1 MEGMVQCLQQKAT
14 LLGRI
19 LEETRRQAGYIAEGD
34 LDGLRGSIK
43 ARQADMDAV
52 DAIDGRMKDNGFKA
66 DSGEA
71 ARLLQDMVSVLRE
84 IRGEDAR
91 NLQSAETLAGKYMAG
106 IREANAGK
114 NMLAYAAPPPRRSR
128 YVNKKG

>member
-1 MEGMVQCLQQKAT
+1 MEGLVQCLEAKAT

-19 LEETRRQAGYIAEGD
+19 LEETRRQSSLIAEGD
-34 LDGLRGSIK
+34 LEGLRGSIR

-52 DAIDGRMKDNGFKA
+52 DAIDSRMEDNGLKT

-71 ARLLQDMVSVLRE
+71 AMLLQDMISLLRE
-84 IRGEDAR
+84 IRGENDR
-91 NLQSAETLAGKYMAG
+91 NLVSADALAKKYMTG

-114 NMLAYAAPPPRRSR
+114 NMLAYAAPPPQRCR